1 MKVKTRKR
9 YTPEFKA
16 QVLELLELGNSGI
29 PARQTELRQCN
40 CREQAQPY

>member
-16 QVLELLELGNSGI
+16 PVLELLELGKSV
-29 PARQTELRQCN
+29 
-40 CREQAQPY
+40 

>member
-16 QVLELLELGNSGI
+16 PVLELLELGKSV
-29 PARQTELRQCN
+29 PEVA
-40 CREQAQPY
+40 